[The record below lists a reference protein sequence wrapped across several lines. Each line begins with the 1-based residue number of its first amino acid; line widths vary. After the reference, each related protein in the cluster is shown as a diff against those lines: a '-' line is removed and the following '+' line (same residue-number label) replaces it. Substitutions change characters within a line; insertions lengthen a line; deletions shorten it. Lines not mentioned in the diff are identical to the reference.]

1 MTGIRRFLGMGVQKT
16 SFGHLPLPARS
27 YVAVLTLASLGLAIY
42 CAITWRTANMGQF
55 LLYLACGIMCASMK
69 VWLPGITGTL
79 SVHYLFILA
88 SVTELTLPQTVAIGS
103 LSGVSQLFWAAR
115 SRPNQVQ
122 VLFAFT
128 SMILSSTL
136 TFLVYQSKWP
146 GGNLYSRLFC

>member
-55 LLYLACGIMCASMK
+55 LLYMACGVMCASMK
-69 VWLPGITGTL
+69 VWLPGVTGTL

-88 SVTELTLPQTVAIGS
+88 SVTELSLPQAVAIAP
-103 LSGVSQLFWAAR
+103 LSGVSQLFWSAR
-115 SRPNQVQ
+115 SRPTRVQ
-122 VLFAFT
+122 VLFAFGCL
-128 SMILSSTL
+128 SLSSSV
-136 TFLVYQSKWP
+136 TFLAYQADW
-146 GGNLYSRLFC
+146 